1 MRDTCKPGGIRQL
14 IKDMAK
20 NKKRGLIED
29 IIKANRKKQ
38 RDDEIRL
45 FGKSINLSN
54 IHQSKKKYNRKKSK
68 KELDDLS
75 LL

>member
-1 MRDTCKPGGIRQL
+1 
-14 IKDMAK
+14 MAK
-20 NKKRGLIED
+20 NKKRDLVKD
-29 IIKANRKKQ
+29 LVKDLIKANRKKQ

-45 FGKSINLSN
+45 FGKPINLSN